1 MRVKSIFPTAGGFA
15 FFFDVVDVYAK
26 LRKVDSFDRKWECVN
41 AYDVYMSL
49 R

>member
-1 MRVKSIFPTAGGFA
+1 MRVKPVFSTAGGFA

-26 LRKVDSFDRKWECVN
+26 LKKVDSFDHKWECVN
-41 AYDVYMSL
+41 VYDVYMSL